1 MYMSAAVAFSFV
13 SQLTSKLSV
22 TEFLLTISIQN
33 QADK

>member
-13 SQLTSKLSV
+13 SQLPSKLSV